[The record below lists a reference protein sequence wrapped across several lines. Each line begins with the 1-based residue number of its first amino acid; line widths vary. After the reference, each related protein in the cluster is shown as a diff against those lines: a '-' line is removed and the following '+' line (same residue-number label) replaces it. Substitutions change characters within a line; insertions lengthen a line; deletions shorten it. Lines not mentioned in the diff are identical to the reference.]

1 MDSKVFIF
9 PYGQAAGGSGLT
21 GSLSADSSLAESA
34 SLEDELTGALIG
46 LAKSCGNHQKLPT
59 TTRIIVEGLFATI
72 TDGESKSQVLM
83 EMMKKVREE
92 KNKVAP
98 NCSSCLS
105 VCGNTSDY
113 DMKEIWK
120 AEEDIRSLKSLIL
133 FGLRG
138 VAAYTYDA
146 MASGF
151 EDEAVDYF
159 FYKALSIISY
169 DLTVEQL
176 LPVVLEVGEVN
187 LKCMELLDKENT
199 DLYDLKQL
207 LEQTK
212 DKGVPFSAILS
223 RYESKGVCILLTLL
237 HLGIRNIYL
246 GPALPAFLSPGVF
259 TILVEQYG
267 ASPVSTTEED

>member
-59 TTRIIVEGLFATI
+59 TTGIIVEGLSSAI
-72 TDGESKSQVLM
+72 TDEESKDQVLV
-83 EMMKKVREE
+83 EMIKKVREE

-113 DMKEIWK
+113 DMKEIWE
-120 AEEDIRSLKSLIL
+120 AEKDIRSLKSLIL

-146 MASGF
+146 SALGY
-151 EDEAVDYF
+151 EDEAVNEF
-159 FYKALSIISY
+159 FYKALSMISY
-169 DLTVEQL
+169 DLTMEQL
-176 LPVVLEVGEVN
+176 LPVVLEVGEMN
-187 LKCMELLDKENT
+187 LKCMEMLHLD
-199 DLYDLKQL
+199 DLTQL
-207 LEQTK
+207 QEQTIG
-212 DKGVPFSAILS
+212 KGVPLSLILS
-223 RYESKGVCILLTLL
+223 RYEQKGVCMFLTLL
-237 HLGIRNIYL
+237 HLGIKNMDL
-246 GPALPAFLSPGVF
+246 GPSLPEFLSQGALAF
-259 TILVEQYG
+259 MIEQNVIF
-267 ASPVSTTEED
+267 PVSVPEED

>member
-1 MDSKVFIF
+1 MDSKMFWF
-9 PYGQAAGGSGLT
+9 QCEQTAGGCT
-21 GSLSADSSLAESA
+21 ENADVCGDLAGTA
-34 SLEDELTGALIG
+34 NLKDELTGALIG
-46 LAKSCGNHQKLPT
+46 LAKSCGNHQMLPT
-59 TTRIIVEGLFATI
+59 TTRIIVEGLFTTMTNVNFNDQIFA
-72 TDGESKSQVLM
+72 
-83 EMMKKVREE
+83 EMIKKVREE

-113 DMKEIWK
+113 DLEEIRE

-133 FGLRG
+133 FGIRG
-138 VAAYTYDA
+138 VAAYTYHA
-146 MASGF
+146 MVLGY
-151 EDEAVDYF
+151 EDEAVNHF
-159 FYKALSIISY
+159 FYKALSVISY

-187 LKCMELLDKENT
+187 LKCMELLDKVNT

-212 DKGVPFSAILS
+212 GKELSLSMLLS
-223 RYESKGVCILLTLL
+223 RYEQKAVCILLTLL
-237 HLGIRNIYL
+237 HLGVRNIYL
-246 GPALPAFLSPGVF
+246 GPSLPAFLSPGVL

-267 ASPVSTTEED
+267 ISPVSTPEED